1 MRLTIPAAVTK
12 LRTAS
17 DVRALRSPIASWL
30 KIPLKVL
37 IKAVG
42 ARTEAKCLW
51 TRFKC
56 CTNSSYS
63 ECSRHKSNVP

>member
-37 IKAVG
+37 MNAVG
-42 ARTEAKCLW
+42 ARTEAKWLW
-51 TRFKC
+51 TRLKC
-56 CTNSSYS
+56 YTNSQ
-63 ECSRHKSNVP
+63 EP